1 MSVSEPMRRLRRL
14 LMLCSALL
22 IPAAASAQ
30 DGAQIAAGADLYR
43 DKCAECHGER
53 LVNPGS
59 TFDLRKL
66 RADERAR
73 FDKSVN
79 DGKGQMP
86 AWGGVLG
93 AEELD
98 ALWAYIRSKAYD

>member
-1 MSVSEPMRRLRRL
+1 MRLRFLILGGAL
-14 LMLCSALL
+14 LM
-22 IPAAASAQ
+22 PTAASAQ
-30 DGAQIAAGADLYR
+30 DAALTAAGADVYK

-53 LVNPGS
+53 LVNPGAS
-59 TFDLRKL
+59 FDLRKL

-86 AWGGVLG
+86 AWAGQLS
-93 AEELD
+93 AEEMD

>member
-1 MSVSEPMRRLRRL
+1 MYLRCRDTRLRFFIL
-14 LMLCSALL
+14 AGALV
-22 IPAAASAQ
+22 IPAAASPQ
-30 DGAQIAAGADLYR
+30 DSAQIAAGADVYR

-59 TFDLRKL
+59 SFDLRKL
-66 RADERAR
+66 RADERGR
-73 FDKSVN
+73 FDKSVS

-86 AWGGVLG
+86 AWGGVLS
-93 AEELD
+93 AEDMD

>member
-1 MSVSEPMRRLRRL
+1 MPMQRYLRL
-14 LMLCSALL
+14 LVLSGVLL
-22 IPAAASAQ
+22 IPAAAWAQ
-30 DGAQIAAGADLYR
+30 DSAQIAAGADIYR

-53 LVNPGS
+53 LVNSGS
-59 TFDLRKL
+59 SFDLRKL

-86 AWGGVLG
+86 AWAGQFS
-93 AEELD
+93 AEDMD
-98 ALWAYIRSKAYD
+98 ALWVYIRSKAYD

>member
-1 MSVSEPMRRLRRL
+1 MRLRFL
-14 LMLCSALL
+14 ILGGALL
-22 IPAAASAQ
+22 IPAAARAQ
-30 DGAQIAAGADLYR
+30 DGSQVAAGADLYR

-53 LVNPGS
+53 LINPGS
-59 TFDLRKL
+59 SFDLRKL

-73 FDKSVN
+73 FDKSVT

-86 AWGGVLG
+86 AWGGQLS
-93 AEELD
+93 AEDMD